1 MKRNYTT
8 ALLIALLLLMESCAL
23 LGHPREVVP
32 KPRYHH
38 TWYKDSKWHNKIQV
52 GRIRVRLFEKQGV
65 KSVKMKG

>member
-38 TWYKDSKWHNKIQV
+38 TWYKNHIYHKKLHIGRLRIKIM
-52 GRIRVRLFEKQGV
+52 EKQGTRKV
-65 KSVKMKG
+65 RMSD